1 MSAMHSLHK
10 MLKKVSGEA
19 AGSEGP
25 EAYRVSTLRGQSD

>member
-1 MSAMHSLHK
+1 MFAIHSLRK
-10 MLKKVSGEA
+10 MLKKVSNEA